1 MIGVIVFSPDGKLAP
16 LPYQELSA
24 ELQIRKVGGKT
35 KAPFKKHG
43 ERQWGRKLDRNPLS
57 HHAEEFD
64 LASTLKIGI
73 RRQLQGNADI
83 QSQSPVARL
92 HGNAYAPAYLGIE

>member
-35 KAPFKKHG
+35 KAPFKEHG

-64 LASTLKIGI
+64 LASTLK
-73 RRQLQGNADI
+73 
-83 QSQSPVARL
+83 
-92 HGNAYAPAYLGIE
+92 